1 MVERLV
7 KEISIGLR
15 NRCYISSLT
24 TALTLPDICGKAK
37 YPNEK
42 KTSERYK
49 QWLNDYVCN
58 KQTFG
63 LRADA
68 ETIYS
73 LRCYLLHEGNPSINK
88 EKCNIKK
95 FALIVRENS
104 ANIPLESSCFE
115 EMPDGS
121 KVCECYNINICF
133 LCKKICEAAI
143 SYYLSNKEQ
152 FNFFD
157 YRIINTD
164 DETAKTF
171 GLSEAMAEKMIRVK
185 L

>member
-1 MVERLV
+1 MVERLI
-7 KEISIGLR
+7 KEIYEGLH
-15 NRCYISSLT
+15 NHCYISALT

-37 YPNEK
+37 YPNERSK
-42 KTSERYK
+42 KRYK

-58 KQTFG
+58 KQPFG
-63 LRADA
+63 IQADA

-73 LRCYLLHEGNPSINK
+73 LRCCLLHAGNPSIDK
-88 EKCNIKK
+88 KKCKIEK

-104 ANIPLESSCFE
+104 ANIPLETNCIE
-115 EMPDGS
+115 EKPDGS
-121 KVCECYNINICF
+121 RVCHCYNVNLIF
-133 LCKKICEAAI
+133 LCEKIYEAALA
-143 SYYLSNKEQ
+143 YYQSHKEE

-171 GLSEAMAEKMIRVK
+171 GLSEEMTEEMIQVK
-185 L
+185 Q

>member
-7 KEISIGLR
+7 KEVYAGLR
-15 NRCYISSLT
+15 NRCYISALT

-37 YPNEK
+37 YPTK
-42 KTSERYK
+42 KTTYRYK
-49 QWLNDYVCN
+49 QWLNDYVCS
-58 KQTFG
+58 KQPFG
-63 LRADA
+63 LQADTD
-68 ETIYS
+68 TIYN
-73 LRCYLLHEGNPSINK
+73 LRCSLLHDGNPSIDK
-88 EKCNIKK
+88 QKCKIKK

-104 ANIPLESSCFE
+104 AHVPLESSYFE
-115 EMPDGS
+115 KKTDGS
-121 KVCECYNINICF
+121 KVCECYNININF
-133 LCKKICEAAI
+133 LCEKICEAALA
-143 SYYLSNKEQ
+143 YYQSNREL

-171 GLSEAMAEKMIRVK
+171 GLSEEMAEEIIQVK